1 MVNRMFVA
9 PTNGR
14 VNAKSK
20 TSKKQSA
27 RGAGFNKLVDIQNND
42 LNTMDS
48 TQNVSNIDSLIA
60 LQDIDSAM
68 SKQER
73 AVQKGFHLL
82 DDLDNLKL
90 AILGGTKL
98 EKELK
103 SLQNNTEMLSTQDLP
118 EKLKNTLQ
126 EIDLRARVE
135 LAKRGISS

>member
-9 PTNGR
+9 PTNSR
-14 VNAKSK
+14 VNTKSK

-27 RGAGFNKLVDIQNND
+27 NGTGFNRLVNVQNDD
-42 LNTMDS
+42 LNTMDN
-48 TQNVSNIDSLIA
+48 TQNINNIDSLIA

-90 AILGGTKL
+90 AILGGAKL
-98 EKELK
+98 ERELK
-103 SLQNNTEMLSTQDLP
+103 SLQNNTEMLSTRDLP

-135 LAKRGISS
+135 LAKRGMAS